1 MASNVEL
8 IRMLQKAEAERM
20 AALLAAWNQ
29 QIEAAAEAAAERKHA
44 VALADA
50 TRREEV
56 AAEDRRRLAAQMAA
70 DAIEA
75 GHANQRLYN
84 QMQQAL
90 AGYDVSVSIPNG
102 VAVASAA
109 IHAVND
115 AELMTM
121 FETLHDA
128 DNQHV
133 RDAQH
138 SAAWA
143 MKHGFIPHPSDLA
156 TIARPFEAD
165 GAWADKFSTLGKQL
179 DGLVAPPQAHAR
191 IKADIGGAR
200 LDVVKSTVDALAQ
213 YSPGRAI
220 TLVRAP
226 QDLAKLGP
234 APTTNPA
241 AKQAPVPGTDRRDLG
256 RVLDRVFR

>member
-8 IRMLQKAEAERM
+8 IRMLQEAEAQRM
-20 AALLAAWNQ
+20 AALLDAWNQ

-44 VALADA
+44 VALQEAAHRD
-50 TRREEV
+50 EV

-75 GHANQRLYN
+75 GHAGQRLYN

-109 IHAVND
+109 ILAVND

-121 FETLHDA
+121 FDRVHDA
-128 DNQHV
+128 DTQHV

-143 MKHGFIPHPSDLA
+143 MKHGFVPHPNDLA

-165 GAWADKFSTLGKQL
+165 AAWGAKFGALGAQL
-179 DGLVAPPQAHAR
+179 DSLVVPPQAHAR

-200 LDVVKSTVDALAQ
+200 LDVVKATVDALAQ

-226 QDLAKLGP
+226 MDLAKMGT
-234 APTTNPA
+234 APSVSA
-241 AKQAPVPGTDRRDLG
+241 GAKPVSVPTDRRDLS